1 MAFPPRSVSCCQSR
15 QAYTVVGLM
24 AEVSKYSRLL
34 SLFPSDSGVSAWYL
48 VLEVNRG
55 STARTQAV
63 GKSRRGEAWRSG
75 RADRSCGWSQG
86 NSVWAGGT
94 TEGSSILS
102 LLDFYHLAFASHNMP
117 PVSSH
122 AKLGHRSTA
131 GDRHH

>member
-1 MAFPPRSVSCCQSR
+1 MAFPPRSVSRCESR

-63 GKSRRGEAWRSG
+63 G
-75 RADRSCGWSQG
+75 
-86 NSVWAGGT
+86 
-94 TEGSSILS
+94 
-102 LLDFYHLAFASHNMP
+102 
-117 PVSSH
+117 
-122 AKLGHRSTA
+122 
-131 GDRHH
+131 